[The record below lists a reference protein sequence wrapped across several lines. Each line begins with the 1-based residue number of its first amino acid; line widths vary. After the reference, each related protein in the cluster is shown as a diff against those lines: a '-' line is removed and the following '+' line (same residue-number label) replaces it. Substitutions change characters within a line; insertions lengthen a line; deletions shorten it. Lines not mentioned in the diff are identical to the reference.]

1 MDAAD
6 RSGFYR
12 GLGLALV
19 ALGSFIAGAVSPPFS
34 ILTAPMETWAVM
46 LLGAGTAGT
55 AIAFFPTPLSE
66 LGVGFG
72 FALLGSLLLAV
83 GVPDGL
89 WVVSVP
95 CVALGIILRI
105 FNNY

>member
-6 RSGFYR
+6 RAGLYR

-19 ALGSFIAGAVSPPFS
+19 AFGSFIAGAITTPLGL
-34 ILTAPMETWAVM
+34 LTVPMEPWAV
-46 LLGAGTAGT
+46 LALGVGAAGT
-55 AIAFFPTPLSE
+55 AIAYFPTPLSE
-66 LGVGFG
+66 FVVGLG
-72 FALLGSLLLAV
+72 FALLGSLLLTV
-83 GVPDGL
+83 GVPEGL
-89 WVVSVP
+89 WLVSLP